1 MFNLVNIH
9 TSMWRKEHILIC
21 WQIIFVKSR
30 TLFIPACWSLYY
42 ILYQQAVTHARSA
55 SEDSFSTVISSIF
68 QYYYVLSVSIS
79 HDCTAALQ
87 TLSSLAKYTPTC
99 SHLIFSL
106 VLRIVS
112 AWSETW
118 LPFPRTWKSKQFA
131 SRHPWGSRLISRL
144 VAPGQRDLAR

>member
-1 MFNLVNIH
+1 MSSVPDL
-9 TSMWRKEHILIC
+9 TK
-21 WQIIFVKSR
+21 IFHQLDGMLPVVRGSVKSR

-106 VLRIVS
+106 VLRTSS
-112 AWSETW
+112 AWSEIGF
-118 LPFPRTWKSKQFA
+118 LFLGLGKVS
-131 SRHPWGSRLISRL
+131 SSL
-144 VAPGQRDLAR
+144 VAILGGLALYQGS